1 MRLGDGVAAA
11 RTGGGERP
19 LCPLILW
26 ECLPRDPAAII
37 QVFPIIGKVVRP
49 V

>member
-1 MRLGDGVAAA
+1 MRIGKGVAAA

-19 LCPLILW
+19 LCPLIRW

-37 QVFPIIGKVVRP
+37 QDLAIIGKPVVQ